1 MADEVISGFGRVGEF
16 FASSR
21 EGVAPDLISVA
32 KGITSAY
39 APMGAVLA
47 RARVVD
53 PLIEN
58 GGRVFRHGI
67 TFAGH
72 PVSAAIA
79 LKNIEIFER
88 DQVLENVRALE
99 PHLQSRMEELR
110 SLPIVGDVRGAGF
123 FWAVEMVSDSG
134 NTRLDQAQRDKL
146 IRGFL
151 PKRFRE
157 AGLIARTDDRGDA
170 VMQIAPP
177 LISDAALLDEIVD
190 RLGDVL
196 TDAGKQIG
204 VAEHALA

>member
-1 MADEVISGFGRVGEF
+1 M
-16 FASSR
+16 
-21 EGVAPDLISVA
+21 
-32 KGITSAY
+32 
-39 APMGAVLA
+39 
-47 RARVVD
+47 
-53 PLIEN
+53 
-58 GGRVFRHGI
+58 FRHGI

-72 PVSAAIA
+72 PLSAVIA

-88 DQVLENVRALE
+88 DGVLENVRTLA
-99 PHLQSRMEELR
+99 PHLESRMNELR

-123 FWAVEMVSDSG
+123 FWAVEMVADAD
-134 NTRLDQAQRDKL
+134 NTRLDQAQRDQL

-151 PKRFRE
+151 PRRFRE

-177 LISDAALLDEIVD
+177 LIADAALLDEIVD

-204 VAEHALA
+204 VAEPALA